1 MGVGVI
7 RFQRK
12 FFFFYIVQSDL
23 KSTIAGLPYIH
34 NTPCFFLQFNV
45 FLDISYCDFMDEWCM
60 DRISGEY
67 ADTLEYLNISGTN
80 NLIVRK
86 LYI

>member
-1 MGVGVI
+1 
-7 RFQRK
+7 
-12 FFFFYIVQSDL
+12 
-23 KSTIAGLPYIH
+23 
-34 NTPCFFLQFNV
+34 
-45 FLDISYCDFMDEWCM
+45 MDEWCM

-80 NLIVRK
+80 NLIGLDLMDRK